1 MTVYRYVLLVALG
14 LTSAASVL
22 AQDVTRMDPALARY
36 LRSPEGA
43 GKASADTPLDLV
55 VHTRDVD
62 ALRHAG
68 FDVNAVFDGFA
79 TVRVPVARVAELQLT
94 RGVDRLEMGID
105 AVIDNDE
112 AGAFVGARLLHDGLL
127 GNQAYRG
134 AGAIVCVID
143 SGIDWKHLDFRSTTD
158 TTQSRILRLY
168 DMTLSAQAGESLP
181 QGLPT
186 TYTKGVEY
194 TRAQINN
201 EIDGS
206 PAGFVRS
213 QDINGHGTHVTGT
226 AAGNGGSMTPRQ
238 FVGMAPD
245 ADIVFVK
252 SGDGSH
258 SLANMTNGIK
268 YCGEVA
274 AAEGKPVAVNMSL
287 GSDAGPH
294 DGTDAKNL
302 AVNQFLATP
311 GRVLVQS
318 AGNSG
323 GSLIHRMEV
332 MDTGASVAWTL
343 QVPTYTAVAQAN
355 NFGVDTWFSES
366 GPVGVTVTA
375 PDGTTRVTSTVQGE
389 TVTVTTQGTVTI
401 YNGISSNSDR
411 EIYVNIDDS
420 GIGGVV
426 PAAGSWT
433 ISFTNNAGTVNTA
446 HSWLF
451 DSSIGDK
458 TAVLVGAD
466 AHYTVSNASAMGIA
480 AGAYVHRNAW
490 GAQSGNYGYPVN
502 RQDLRASF
510 SSQGPSRDER
520 VMPHISAPGQAMLS
534 ARSSSASFAAS
545 SITPDGK
552 HVQNQG
558 TSMAA
563 PVVTGSAALLLAARP
578 TLTAAQVRALLQDN
592 AIVDGPV
599 SEAGAVPNNE
609 FGAGKLNVYQAM
621 ARLVNPASTSAMQIV
636 QYDAPATATLGVTL
650 TVDNTL
656 LLAFSSA
663 SGGVLRG
670 TLFHPSVAVPS
681 GGYDVRVFQNNASAV
696 GAQVGTTVNFPM
708 AAIHPYSWNY
718 IGLDAAGVTATAGGE
733 YFLAITPRGSN
744 GAFRHDGATTV
755 NRTFVTAA
763 ADLSGLSVRADDALI
778 RPILTSDATAI
789 PVETAA
795 VAQGELILAA
805 AGPNPAASHTA
816 FVLAVPT
823 SGTVRLEVYDMLG
836 RRVRTLLDETLAAQ
850 TLRRVDVDAS
860 ALAPGMYLVR
870 AQQGG
875 QSVTQRLVVTR

>member
-213 QDINGHGTHVTGT
+213 RDTNGHGTHVAGT

-258 SLANMTNGIK
+258 SLANMTNGIN

-274 AAEGKPVAVNMSL
+274 AAEGKPVAVNISL

-294 DGTDAKNL
+294 DGSDTKNL
-302 AVNQFLATP
+302 AVNQFLASP

-323 GSLIHRMEV
+323 GSPIHKLEV
-332 MDTGASVAWTL
+332 MDAGTSVAWTL
-343 QVPTYTAVAQAN
+343 QIPAYTAVEAAN
-355 NFGVDTWFSES
+355 NVGVDTWFSED
-366 GPVGVTVTA
+366 GPVDVTVTA
-375 PDGTTRVTSTVQGE
+375 PDGTTVTQVAQGLSTTVTS
-389 TVTVTTQGTVTI
+389 QGTI
-401 YNGISSNSDR
+401 ALYNAITSNGDR
-411 EIYVNIDDS
+411 QIYVYIDDS
-420 GIGGVV
+420 GAGGVA
-426 PAAGSWT
+426 PAAGNWT

-446 HSWLF
+446 HGWLF
-451 DSSIGDK
+451 DSTIGNQAA
-458 TAVLVGAD
+458 TLVGAD
-466 AHYTVSNASAMGIA
+466 ARYTVSNASVQGIA
-480 AGAYVHRNAW
+480 AGSYVHRNAW
-490 GAQSGNYGYPVN
+490 GAQAGNYAYTTN
-502 RQDLRASF
+502 RQDRRSSF
-510 SSQGPSRDER
+510 SSQGPSRDGR
-520 VMPHISAPGQAMLS
+520 VLPHISAPGQAMLS
-534 ARSSSASFAAS
+534 ARSSSASYAVS

-563 PVVTGSAALLLAARP
+563 PVVTGSAALLLSARP

-636 QYDAPATATLGVTL
+636 QYDAPATATSGVTI

-755 NRTFVTAA
+755 NRTFFTAA